1 MKSMSIVCISQ
12 KRQSQR
18 APVAGDD
25 VITCCY
31 GQKGKGRAGV
41 ILDSNNQDG
50 R

>member
-1 MKSMSIVCISQ
+1 MKSMSIVLKKAKSE
-12 KRQSQR
+12 S
-18 APVAGDD
+18 
-25 VITCCY
+25 TCSLGC